1 MDHILLNFTLF
12 FVMTTKGPRF
22 NDFLTSC
29 HYESVLILTVW
40 SRFNVGPVGATS
52 ALVRRSGTE
61 RDSATGCALVSVR
74 FSLEVELVA
83 R

>member
-1 MDHILLNFTLF
+1 MDHLLQNFTLF
-12 FVMTTKGPRF
+12 LVMTTKGPHF
-22 NDFLTSC
+22 NDFSISC

-40 SRFNVGPVGATS
+40 SRCKVGPLGATS

-74 FSLEVELVA
+74 FSFEVELVA